1 MTSLKPI
8 VNSNLKMKRKLFTF
22 WILALAFSA
31 SFSQKIDFEEYDLE
45 NGLHV
50 ILHQDNTAPVVITS
64 VMYDVGGK
72 DGDRSRTGFAHFFEH
87 LLFEGSENIER
98 GEFMKIIPANGG
110 TFNANTS
117 QDRTYYYEIFPSNK
131 LELGLWLESERMLHP
146 VIDQIGVDT
155 QNEVVKEEKRQRY
168 DAPYG
173 KLLETIGEN
182 LFDKH
187 PYHDSNIGKMEHLD
201 AATLD
206 EFNAFFDKYYS
217 PNNAVLI
224 VAGDINKTETKRMIE
239 DYFGAVEP
247 RAKFTRN
254 FPQEAPI
261 TETKKVNAYDS
272 NIQIP
277 AIIAAYRLPGQATRD
292 SYVLDM
298 ISSYLSGG
306 KSSVLYKKIVD
317 DQKQALQ
324 VAAVNLGQV
333 DYNIFALFALPQGE
347 VELDV
352 ILEEMDEEIA
362 VMQNELISERDYEKL
377 MNQFENRFVNSNSSV
392 EGIASSLATYHLLY
406 GDANLINTQLELY
419 SSITREE
426 IRDVAKKYLSPNQ
439 RVEIKYLP
447 KKDEN

>member
-1 MTSLKPI
+1 
-8 VNSNLKMKRKLFTF
+8 MKKKLFTICI
-22 WILALAFSA
+22 WTLAITA
-31 SFSQKIDFEEYDLE
+31 SFGQKIDFEEYNLE

-72 DGDRSRTGFAHFFEH
+72 DGDRNRTGFAHFFEH
-87 LLFEGSENIER
+87 LLFEGSENIDR

-155 QNEVVKEEKRQRY
+155 QNEVVKEQKRQRY

-182 LFDKH
+182 LFEKH

-206 EFNAFFDKYYS
+206 EFNAFFDKYYG

-224 VAGDINKTETKRMIE
+224 VAGDIDKSETKKLIQ
-239 DYFGAVEP
+239 DYFGAVKP
-247 RAKFTRN
+247 RPKFTRN
-254 FPQEAPI
+254 FPKEDPI
-261 TETKKVNAYDS
+261 TETKKVNAYDA

-347 VELDV
+347 IELDV

-362 VMQNELISERDYEKL
+362 VLQNELISERDYEKL